1 MTLGSRPGASR
12 EPSADNA
19 RLHHLPVRRGLP
31 NLGHARGFRVRQ
43 KPSDEIDTIAY
54 AVSFLEAAKVL
65 APQTM
70 GDNHT
75 LIVPFY
81 ALIGFSLE
89 NGLKAL
95 LEHGKVEPRTKW
107 FHSHDLS
114 ALRNLVEEEL
124 GIELREGSAQF
135 IDHLSTPHLEHHFR
149 YPQKAD
155 RVELNKP
162 PAAVDLTERILISI
176 FLQIDGPARI
186 ED

>member
-1 MTLGSRPGASR
+1 M
-12 EPSADNA
+12 
-19 RLHHLPVRRGLP
+19 
-31 NLGHARGFRVRQ
+31 RQ

-65 APQTM
+65 APQIM
-70 GDNHT
+70 GDNHA

-95 LEHGKVEPRTKW
+95 LEHGKVEPRNKW

-114 ALRNLVEEEL
+114 ALRNLVEEKL
-124 GIELREGSAQF
+124 GLELREESAQF

-155 RVELNKP
+155 RVELNQP
-162 PAAVDLTERILISI
+162 PAAVDLTERILTSI

-186 ED
+186 EE